1 MARMRGPYRCSAH
14 SVNRNHRP
22 EARIDRPPAIGQEAS
37 LREGGH
43 VKREDCLLFSGGA
56 AGAEAAFGAAAE
68 RHGVDEVNFT
78 FDGHNPARQRGRRV
92 LTNAELRRGD
102 VSLGYV
108 SKLMHRK
115 YPDTPLFRKV
125 LQTIWHQVQNAQE
138 IFLVGKINDDDTVT
152 GGTGVAAE
160 YAKILNKPLYAF
172 DQERDRWREEAT
184 PVIRQPNFCGT
195 GTRFLKPN
203 GQAAIDGLLSRTF
216 G

>member
-1 MARMRGPYRCSAH
+1 M
-14 SVNRNHRP
+14 
-22 EARIDRPPAIGQEAS
+22 
-37 LREGGH
+37 
-43 VKREDCLLFSGGA
+43 KREDCLLFSGGA

-68 RHGVDEVNFT
+68 RHGIDEVNFT
-78 FDGHNPARQRGRRV
+78 FEGHNPARQRGRRV

-108 SKLMHRK
+108 SRLMHRK

-138 IFLVGKINDDDTVT
+138 IYLVGKINDDDTVT

-160 YAKILNKPLYAF
+160 YAKILNKPLYVF
-172 DQERDRWREEAT
+172 DQERDGWSRWTGEGWTNEAA
-184 PVIRQPNFCGT
+184 PVIRQPLFCGT
-195 GTRFLKPN
+195 GTRFLKAN
-203 GQAAIDGLLSRTF
+203 GQAAIDALLARTF

>member
-1 MARMRGPYRCSAH
+1 M
-14 SVNRNHRP
+14 
-22 EARIDRPPAIGQEAS
+22 
-37 LREGGH
+37 
-43 VKREDCLLFSGGA
+43 KREDCLLFSGGA

-68 RHGVDEVNFT
+68 RHGIDEVNFT
-78 FDGHNPARQRGRRV
+78 FEGQNPARQRGRRV

-108 SKLMHRK
+108 SRLMHRK

-138 IFLVGKINDDDTVT
+138 IYLVGKINDDDTVT

-160 YAKILNKPLYAF
+160 YAKIFNKPLYVF
-172 DQERDRWREEAT
+172 DQDRDGWSRWAGEGWKNESA
-184 PVIRQPNFCGT
+184 PVIRQPLFCGT
-195 GTRFLKPN
+195 GTRFLKAN
-203 GQAAIDGLLSRTF
+203 GQAAIDALLARTF

>member
-1 MARMRGPYRCSAH
+1 
-14 SVNRNHRP
+14 
-22 EARIDRPPAIGQEAS
+22 
-37 LREGGH
+37 

-68 RHGVDEVNFT
+68 RHGIDEVNFT
-78 FDGHNPARQRGRRV
+78 FEGHNPARQRGRRV

-108 SKLMHRK
+108 SRLMHRK

-138 IFLVGKINDDDTVT
+138 IYLVGKINDDDTVT

-160 YAKILNKPLYAF
+160 YAKIFNKPLYVF
-172 DQERDRWREEAT
+172 DQDRDGWSRWAGEGWKNESA
-184 PVIRQPNFCGT
+184 PVIRQPLFCGT
-195 GTRFLKPN
+195 GTRFLKAN
-203 GQAAIDGLLSRTF
+203 GQAAIDALLARTF

>member
-1 MARMRGPYRCSAH
+1 M
-14 SVNRNHRP
+14 
-22 EARIDRPPAIGQEAS
+22 
-37 LREGGH
+37 
-43 VKREDCLLFSGGA
+43 KREDCLLFSGGA

-68 RHGVDEVNFT
+68 RYGVDEVNFT
-78 FDGHNPARQRGRRV
+78 FEGHNPARQRGRRV

-108 SKLMHRK
+108 SRLMHRK

-138 IFLVGKINDDDTVT
+138 IYLVGKINDDDTVT

-160 YAKILNKPLYAF
+160 YAKIFNKPLYVF
-172 DQERDRWREEAT
+172 DQDRDGWFRWAGEGWKNESA
-184 PVIRQPNFCGT
+184 PVIRQPLFCGT
-195 GTRFLKPN
+195 GTRFLKAN
-203 GQAAIDGLLSRTF
+203 GQAAIDALLARTF

>member
-1 MARMRGPYRCSAH
+1 M
-14 SVNRNHRP
+14 
-22 EARIDRPPAIGQEAS
+22 I
-37 LREGGH
+37 
-43 VKREDCLLFSGGA
+43 REDCLLFSGGA

-78 FDGHNPARQRGRRV
+78 FEGHNPARQRGRRI
-92 LTNAELRRGD
+92 LTNAELRRGA

-115 YPDTPLFRKV
+115 YPDTPLFRRV
-125 LQTIWHQVQNAQE
+125 LQTIWHQVHNAQE
-138 IFLVGKINDDDTVT
+138 IFLVGKINEDDTVT

-172 DQERDRWREEAT
+172 DQAQNGWFRWSSGAWRPEPDPT
-184 PVIRQPNFCGT
+184 IRQPLFCGT
-195 GTRFLKPN
+195 GTRFLEPN
-203 GQAAIDGLLSRTF
+203 GQAAIDALFTRTF